1 MSYCLVSS
9 VHCLLLRLDL
19 ALYILTVGIV
29 SIRDAGRKLMVTR
42 LRQRER
48 ERETPYP
55 AAYRT
60 TGRANGATCNTL
72 RGREDA
78 VGTCTSSLAD
88 KGNALP
94 ACLPGLSFPDWWR
107 EVSCVVPFQRRLS
120 SCVWGDMHGYL
131 CCSVIGSWRAEQA
144 GLASCWEKTTTR
156 VVITPLV
163 AAATPHSFAS
173 ADKHCA
179 ASSESCH
186 RRDLYTSPC
195 RLTQLG
201 RRPSRDVEEL
211 HFTIRRALSLSAV
224 AADMHDA
231 R

>member
-1 MSYCLVSS
+1 M
-9 VHCLLLRLDL
+9 H
-19 ALYILTVGIV
+19 
-29 SIRDAGRKLMVTR
+29 
-42 LRQRER
+42 
-48 ERETPYP
+48 
-55 AAYRT
+55 
-60 TGRANGATCNTL
+60 TL